1 MYTMLM
7 KDLSKDFLITT
18 LSQNNLNLRV
28 KTCHGFLVLLMHR
41 HMSVSVQDMCKKKPD
56 MSCCIR
62 SSLLGLFFVRRRFS
76 FGTVCRKVNALF
88 RKLSGG
94 IKWTSR
100 SALDPAASARLT
112 SLTNLPEETAAV
124 IFRAVSVETAGG
136 PVTLCRT
143 VRVYT

>member
-62 SSLLGLFFVRRRFS
+62 SSLLGLFCVRRRFS

-94 IKWTSR
+94 IKWTRDTSFGTGSGGKRAADIAHKFARRDSGGHIPRSQRGDSR
-100 SALDPAASARLT
+100 RPRHF
-112 SLTNLPEETAAV
+112 V
-124 IFRAVSVETAGG
+124 
-136 PVTLCRT
+136 
-143 VRVYT
+143 